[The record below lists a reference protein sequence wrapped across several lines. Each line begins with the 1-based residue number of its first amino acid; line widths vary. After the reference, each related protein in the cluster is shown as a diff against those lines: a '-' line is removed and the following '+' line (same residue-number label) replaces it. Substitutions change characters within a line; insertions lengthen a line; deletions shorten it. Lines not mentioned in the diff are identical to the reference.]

1 MSHGRKSFGPSKK
14 KLGDFKHFRKKKKAK
29 GSKATEKEAP
39 YFHQF
44 ASRVI

>member
-14 KLGDFKHFRKKKKAK
+14 KLGDFRHVRKKKKEK
-29 GSKATEKEAP
+29 KREEQEKETS

-44 ASRVI
+44 ARPGI

>member
-14 KLGDFKHFRKKKKAK
+14 KLGDFKHFKKKKKARGGK
-29 GSKATEKEAP
+29 PTEKETQ

-44 ASRVI
+44 ASRSV